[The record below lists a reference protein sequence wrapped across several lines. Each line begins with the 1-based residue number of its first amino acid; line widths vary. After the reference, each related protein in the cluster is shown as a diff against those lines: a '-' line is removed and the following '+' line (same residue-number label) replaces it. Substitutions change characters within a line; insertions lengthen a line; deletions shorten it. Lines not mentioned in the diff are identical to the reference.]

1 MKKLLLVSISVV
13 LLIGFFSMPIAA
25 VAAEKSKQVPASA
38 GLQADREAILRA
50 VAKDCPPNW
59 CKPINLSIMEGR
71 YATID
76 FICKRR
82 DCESDTAYLMKI
94 GGTWIIKDQ
103 GTGLAPDDLIEYG
116 FPPRVVKKIF
126 RQ

>member
-1 MKKLLLVSISVV
+1 MKKLLLLNISVV
-13 LLIGFFSMPIAA
+13 LLIVIFSMPVAA
-25 VAAEKSKQVPASA
+25 AAAEKSKQIPASA

-50 VAKDCPPNW
+50 VAKDCAPNW
-59 CKPINLSIMEGR
+59 CKPTNLRVMEGR

-76 FICKRR
+76 LICKRR

-94 GGTWIIKDQ
+94 GETWIVKDQ

-116 FPPRVVKKIF
+116 FPLELLKIF
-126 RQ
+126 SE